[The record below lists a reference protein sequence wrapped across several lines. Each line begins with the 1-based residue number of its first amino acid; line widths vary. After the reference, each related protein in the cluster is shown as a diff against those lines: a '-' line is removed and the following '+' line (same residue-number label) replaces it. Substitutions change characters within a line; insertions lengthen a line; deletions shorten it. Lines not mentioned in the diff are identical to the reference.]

1 MKLRWMTMLLLGT
14 AGTLFAADALPLQLS
29 CNGSWKAD
37 ESGKQFTRTV
47 KEGVVEWSQVL
58 AKAELEAQR
67 YYRFSWRMTSSEE
80 GAPDPLVLVV
90 NGPGKVRLSRY
101 TTFASSPE
109 IQQFHLYTDTYP
121 GLYTFSLRSGMKT
134 AQTLTCGEL
143 KLEKLSSADLEQELF
158 SSSATDFFH
167 PLKSGWR
174 KALSAGDDSSPTGKS
189 ISFSLPEVSSLRSG
203 YLPIIPGKTYRM
215 ELWVKGSDVLG
226 AKIRMD
232 TYMGPLEG
240 KHCYRDVNVSVTKN
254 WKKISAEWSVPA
266 DTAVS
271 PMLRSGMLRLDMKFN
286 SPAATVSVA
295 GVSLKM
301 VKE

>member
-1 MKLRWMTMLLLGT
+1 MKQRWMTMLLLT
-14 AGTLFAADALPLQLS
+14 AAGTLSAADAIPLQLS
-29 CNGSWKAD
+29 RNGSWKAD

-47 KEGVVEWSQVL
+47 KDGVAEWSQVL
-58 AKAELEAQR
+58 AKAELEAKS
-67 YYRFSWRMTSSEE
+67 YYRFSWRMTSSKE
-80 GAPDPLVLVV
+80 GSSDPLVLEV
-90 NGPGKVRLSRY
+90 NGPEKVHLSRY
-101 TTFASSPE
+101 TTFAPAPD
-109 IQQFHLYTDTYP
+109 IQQFHLYTDTCP
-121 GLYTFSLRSGMKT
+121 GTYTFSLRSGMKT

-143 KLEKLSSADLEQELF
+143 KLEKLSSSDLEQELF
-158 SSSATDFFH
+158 SSPATEFFH

-174 KALSAGDDSSPTGKS
+174 NAVEAADDSSPTGKS
-189 ISFSLPEVSSLRSG
+189 ISFTLPEIYSLRSA
-203 YLPIIPGKTYRM
+203 YLPVVPGKTYRL

-240 KHCYRDVNVSVTKN
+240 KHCYRDVNVSVSKS
-254 WKKISAEWSVPA
+254 WKKVTAEWKVPT
-266 DTAVS
+266 DTAAS
-271 PMLRSGMLRLDMKFN
+271 PMLRSGMLRLDMKFD

>member
-1 MKLRWMTMLLLGT
+1 MKHRWMTMLLLT
-14 AGTLFAADALPLQLS
+14 AAGTLSAADAIPLQLS
-29 CNGSWKAD
+29 RNGSWKAD

-47 KEGVVEWSQVL
+47 KDGVAEWSQVL
-58 AKAELEAQR
+58 AKAELEAKS
-67 YYRFSWRMTSSEE
+67 YYRFSWRMTSSKE
-80 GAPDPLVLVV
+80 GSSDPLVLEV
-90 NGPGKVRLSRY
+90 NGPEKVRLSRY
-101 TTFASSPE
+101 TTFAPSPD
-109 IQQFHLYTDTYP
+109 IQQFHLYTDTCP
-121 GLYTFSLRSGMKT
+121 GTYTFSLRSGMKT

-143 KLEKLSSADLEQELF
+143 KLEKLSSSDLEQELF
-158 SSSATDFFH
+158 SSPATEFFH

-174 KALSAGDDSSPTGKS
+174 NAVEAADDSSPTGKS
-189 ISFSLPEVSSLRSG
+189 ISFTLPEISSLRSA
-203 YLPIIPGKTYRM
+203 YLPVVPGKTYRL

-240 KHCYRDVNVSVTKN
+240 KHCYRDVNVSVSKS
-254 WKKISAEWSVPA
+254 WKKVTAEWKVPT
-266 DTAVS
+266 DTAAS
-271 PMLRSGMLRLDMKFN
+271 PMLRSGMLRLDMRFN